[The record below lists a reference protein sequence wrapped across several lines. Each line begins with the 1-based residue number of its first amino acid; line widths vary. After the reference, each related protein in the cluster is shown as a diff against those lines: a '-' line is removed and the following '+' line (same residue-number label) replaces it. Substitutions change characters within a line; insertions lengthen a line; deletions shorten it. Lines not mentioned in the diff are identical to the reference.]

1 MPRRREGRDLPEI
14 VMRLFAEARAQFP
27 DPRAVNRTLLELS
40 RVYDPVSC
48 GAILG
53 HAPRLSAPV
62 AGGVILEHAT
72 RRRIVELL
80 ENGQTEEAS
89 RALEERFEEYSRS
102 FKPGDEK

>member
-40 RVYDPVSC
+40 RFYDPVS
-48 GAILG
+48 
-53 HAPRLSAPV
+53 
-62 AGGVILEHAT
+62 GGVILEHAT

-102 FKPGDEK
+102 FKPGGEK

>member
-40 RVYDPVSC
+40 RFYDPVS
-48 GAILG
+48 
-53 HAPRLSAPV
+53 
-62 AGGVILEHAT
+62 GGVILEHAT

-80 ENGQTEEAS
+80 EKGQTEEAS

-102 FKPGDEK
+102 FKPGGEK

>member
-1 MPRRREGRDLPEI
+1 
-14 VMRLFAEARAQFP
+14 MRLFAEARAQFP

-40 RVYDPVSC
+40 RFYDPVS
-48 GAILG
+48 
-53 HAPRLSAPV
+53 
-62 AGGVILEHAT
+62 GGVILEHAT